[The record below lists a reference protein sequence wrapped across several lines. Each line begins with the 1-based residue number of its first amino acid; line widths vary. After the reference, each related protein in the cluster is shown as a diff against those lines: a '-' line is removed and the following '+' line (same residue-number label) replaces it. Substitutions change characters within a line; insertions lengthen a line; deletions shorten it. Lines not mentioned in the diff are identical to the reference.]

1 MPFLKTSDLEG
12 AALDWAVATAQG
24 RKEIKIFAATR
35 PSDKGR
41 IDVRFNPDPRAAT
54 ARFDPSSDWSFAGP
68 IIEKAGILCG
78 PSPFPH
84 GKFAACIGNE
94 WDTGE
99 WTQTGETLHE
109 AAMRCFV
116 ASKLGLEV
124 DIPES
129 LAKHYTKPSA
139 GGPSM

>member
-1 MPFLKTSDLEG
+1 MCASTQTQEPQPRGLIPQATG
-12 AALDWAVATAQG
+12 ASQ
-24 RKEIKIFAATR
+24 
-35 PSDKGR
+35 
-41 IDVRFNPDPRAAT
+41 
-54 ARFDPSSDWSFAGP
+54 DPSSKKQAS
-68 IIEKAGILCG
+68 LCG